1 MPIARSTHCC
11 PKGRSPDR
19 AARRFGRVPRFS
31 LAKLMLLFTIFC
43 ATGAALSYLGQGLR
57 SPQATNMRF
66 VLFCLIAPPVL
77 LLVASQLVSLLT
89 AWKRRSH
96 ARSDAASP
104 NAPADSDHPVSGRAT
119 GRFGAVRKSPPDR
132 TDKFR

>member
-1 MPIARSTHCC
+1 
-11 PKGRSPDR
+11 
-19 AARRFGRVPRFS
+19 VPRFS
-31 LAKLMLLFTIFC
+31 LAKLMLLLTIFC

-77 LLVASQLVSLLT
+77 LLVASLLVSLLT

-96 ARSDAASP
+96 LRSDTAP
-104 NAPADSDHPVSGRAT
+104 RNAPADSDRPVSGRAT
-119 GRFGAVRKSPPDR
+119 GRFGAVRKSPPGR
-132 TDKFR
+132 PDKFR